1 MDAIAHAQSIS
12 VWMKQ
17 KGNLIYEK
25 KVIYNHRISAP
36 LLHGEITEFLR
47 KAAKDYKLLVAGVL
61 MAAKTPPWQRASW
74 VLPRVKLFAI
84 GERSSVVH
92 G

>member
-1 MDAIAHAQSIS
+1 MDAIATAQSIS

-17 KGNLIYEK
+17 KGNLIYGEESA
-25 KVIYNHRISAP
+25 INNHRISAP

-61 MAAKTPPWQRASW
+61 MAAKTPP
-74 VLPRVKLFAI
+74 
-84 GERSSVVH
+84 
-92 G
+92 